1 MTVTEEPYD
10 VDTDMGDDPE
20 LSKAVARERRVE
32 PDHDIQEYDFEDPGT
47 PGTDSPGPRGIHEGV
62 QSERS
67 DVYPRESWGGESRS
81 AEEEAL
87 HEVDDGSVPESDE
100 GAAVR
105 EDRSDRPYEHPAD
118 APHGER
124 GYERDRTTGASDYV
138 PDSEDPK
145 DTGAP
150 DT

>member
-1 MTVTEEPYD
+1 M
-10 VDTDMGDDPE
+10 DTDMGDDPE